1 MALNNFTKGGQNL
14 SQKIRIFFSVL
25 RKIVTVFFVSWILI
39 SGVLIYFHTTRYQLY
54 QSWMLVKAVPF
65 AFLFENMEAQLSKI
79 GLAPT
84 SKRARAEEEFKMPY
98 KYPNGYTRQ
107 LPVSWIVDTIIRS
120 NYPRAMKSILFW
132 SLLEGLIAS
141 LLITL
146 ILGKLLM
153 VYGKSVTTNKTLRGA
168 RICEPNKLKK
178 RIKKKGKG
186 KVSPLQLSGIP
197 LPLGAET
204 QHLWINGTTGTG
216 KTVAFSE
223 LMQQVRQQKQRAI
236 VYDIMGTFVERFYR
250 PGKDIILNPFDSRMP
265 AWNIWVECEES
276 NDYDKIAAS
285 QIPVMP
291 GAASHDPFWTKAA
304 RSLYACTARRLK
316 EKGMANNHTLMRT
329 LLTEDL
335 GHLRELLKGTESGS
349 LVEEELEKMA
359 LSVRAILTDY
369 IKGMRFLPDKGEVF
383 SIRDWVRNGEGV
395 GNTDKTNNGES
406 NNDDSWLFITSRAD
420 CHETILPLL
429 STWYDIA
436 ITAAL
441 SLDKCKDR
449 RIYNFIDELPTL
461 QYLSSLQSG
470 MAQGRQKGLCF
481 ILGTQDLSQLR
492 VNYGADNAKSL
503 IGNSN
508 NKLILRTGDDAEDIA
523 NLFNKSEVEEY
534 NENTS
539 YGATKNRDGVSI
551 NKQRTLRNVVLPSEL
566 QTLDDLEAY
575 FKVSGNY
582 PLTKIKLKY
591 TEYEEVNKGLIRREG
606 EIDCLAGGNWN
617 NTPEK
622 PEDEE
627 QKAEAT
633 TEEEVETECAS
644 GQADKDKET
653 EMPAEVSAEETEVSD
668 DLEEKELHDEPNKV
682 SIKKTANDSLKP
694 LSPNKVQVSTKGELE
709 IAGMSNSDN
718 PYEKDDSGY

>member
-1 MALNNFTKGGQNL
+1 MALSNFTKGGQNL
-14 SQKIRIFFSVL
+14 SQKMRMFFNVFW
-25 RKIVTVFFVSWILI
+25 RIVTVFFVSWILT
-39 SGVLIYFHTTRYQLY
+39 SGVLIYFHTTPYQRYQTMTLIK
-54 QSWMLVKAVPF
+54 VVPF
-65 AFLFENMEAQLSKI
+65 AFLFENTEAGLSKI
-79 GLAPT
+79 GLAPK
-84 SKRARAEEEFKMPY
+84 SEKARAKDEFKMSY
-98 KYPNGYTRQ
+98 KSPNGYIQQ
-107 LPVSWIVDTIIRS
+107 LPVSWIADIIFMS
-120 NYPRAMKSILFW
+120 NYSQGMKPILFR
-132 SLLEGLIAS
+132 SLLQGLLFS

-153 VYGKSVTTNKTLRGA
+153 AYGKSVTANKVLRGA

-186 KVSPLQLSGIP
+186 KVSPLKLSGIP

-223 LMQQVRQQKQRAI
+223 LMEQVRKQKQRAI

-265 AWNIWVECEES
+265 AWNIWAECEES

-316 EKGMANNHTLMRT
+316 ENGRANNRTLMRT
-329 LLTEDL
+329 LLTADL
-335 GHLRELLKGTESGS
+335 EHLRELLKDTEAES
-349 LVEEELEKMA
+349 LVAEELEKMA
-359 LSVRAILTDY
+359 LSVKAILTDY
-369 IKGMRFLPDKGEVF
+369 IKGMRFLPDEGELF

-395 GNTDKTNNGES
+395 DNTDNTNSRES

-441 SLDKCKDR
+441 SLDKREDR

-508 NKLILRTGDDAEDIA
+508 NKLILRTADDAEDIA

-534 NENTS
+534 TENTS

-591 TEYEEVNKGLIRREG
+591 TEYEEPNKGLIRRKG
-606 EIDCLAGGNWN
+606 EIDCLAGENWQN
-617 NTPEK
+617 IPERPEGEEQNEEENSKNSDSDNTTEK
-622 PEDEE
+622 PSTKTNGD
-627 QKAEAT
+627 
-633 TEEEVETECAS
+633 TEEAS
-644 GQADKDKET
+644 DI
-653 EMPAEVSAEETEVSD
+653 AEKVLS
-668 DLEEKELHDEPNKV
+668 HQQNKAPV
-682 SIKKTANDSLKP
+682 KSY
-694 LSPNKVQVSTKGELE
+694 GELPNVKHTKKE
-709 IAGMSNSDN
+709 NIQASKDIERESANSSPKEDKKNNAFDN
-718 PYEKDDSGY
+718 W